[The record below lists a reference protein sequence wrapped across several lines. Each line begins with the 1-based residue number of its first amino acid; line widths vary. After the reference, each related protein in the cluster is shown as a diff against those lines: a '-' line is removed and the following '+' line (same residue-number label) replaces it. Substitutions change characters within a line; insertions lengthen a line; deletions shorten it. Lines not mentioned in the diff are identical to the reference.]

1 VNDTSLTEIPG
12 LLIGE
17 RDYASYSGMRNLV
30 FHELTEVQAMIEVL
44 DSVNCPSWYVA
55 SIGSAHYVVFWK

>member
-1 VNDTSLTEIPG
+1 
-12 LLIGE
+12 
-17 RDYASYSGMRNLV
+17 MRNLV